1 MSSNVSFYDKEL
13 INITQE
19 GLSYSYMEN
28 YTASGPVRRI
38 GTEEGIYKAILRI
51 HTIHFTIH
59 I

>member
-38 GTEEGIYKAILRI
+38 GTEERIDKAILRI
-51 HTIHFTIH
+51 HI
-59 I
+59 